1 MERAV
6 MWRARHFSGL
16 VKRSGE
22 AWNPAVVAS
31 TSVKGAVKASL
42 VATPFAV
49 VCGYLVSPWLLLI
62 ASAPLVPLLSPELRL
77 RDRVAQRREGVER
90 ELPFFSVVV
99 NVLAGAGVPLY
110 TIMRD
115 IAKNGAFEGIGR
127 EALFVSRDVNMFG
140 MTPIDSLERLAAN
153 HPSAKFG
160 DFLLG
165 YTSKVRSGGDVAAY
179 LSSESGALLES
190 LEEGW
195 SRYVARVGVVGS
207 MMITAFG
214 VVPLLLMV
222 VGVFSP
228 AFSAFGLIIFTGVG
242 VPLVTV
248 CLLLLAGRMQ
258 PAQGERVT
266 GRPWMS
272 LALGLPGILLGVPL
286 ASVWVSAAA
295 FLVIFFT
302 AYGLSVRK
310 ELAARRD
317 LEEGLVQFLKDLLEY
332 KRQEYDLAR
341 AVVAIEANGKYNG
354 VFEEFL
360 AHVTSQLRAGVPLDE
375 VKVECQSRIGRLVFL
390 ALGQMSRSG
399 GGTVDTVYQI
409 SRFAERMREMKRSAS
424 AEMKPYL
431 ILSYISPLL
440 LAFGVAF
447 VGGILSSFSTV
458 TRAELGGASLGA
470 IQIGRIPQNMAQVS
484 DLLIVVTA
492 AALGLVGAK
501 MTDMTVRNTLK
512 ASINVALAVAAIA
525 LMGALGSHSLA
536 QALGH

>member
-1 MERAV
+1 MLDAVRAS
-6 MWRARHFSGL
+6 FI
-16 VKRSGE
+16 
-22 AWNPAVVAS
+22 
-31 TSVKGAVKASL
+31 
-42 VATPFAV
+42 ATPVAIA
-49 VCGYLVSPWLLLI
+49 GAILVSPWLLLI
-62 ASAPLVPLLSPELRL
+62 VSAPLVPLLSPEVKL
-77 RDRVAQRREGVER
+77 RDKVAQRREGVER

-99 NVLAGAGVPLY
+99 NVLAGAGMPLY

-115 IAKNGAFEGIGR
+115 IAKKGVFESIGR
-127 EALFVSRDVNMFG
+127 ESLFVNRDVNIFG
-140 MTPIDSLERLAAN
+140 MNPIDSLERLAAS
-153 HPSAKFG
+153 HPSAKFC

-222 VGVFSP
+222 VGIFSP
-228 AFSAFGLIIFTGVG
+228 AFSVFGLVIFTGVG

-258 PAQGERVT
+258 PAQGERIS
-266 GRPWMS
+266 GKPGLS
-272 LALGLPGILLGVPL
+272 LALALPGLLLGVPL
-286 ASVWVSAAA
+286 ASLWVSAAA
-295 FLVIFFT
+295 VLFIFFT
-302 AYGLSVRK
+302 AYGLSVRT
-310 ELAARRD
+310 ELTARQD

-341 AVVAIEANGKYNG
+341 AVIAIEANGKYNDT
-354 VFEEFL
+354 FEKFL
-360 AHVTSQLRAGVPLDE
+360 VHVTSQLKSGVPLDE
-375 VKVECQSRIGRLVFL
+375 VKVECRSRTGRLAFL

-458 TRAELGGASLGA
+458 ARSGLAGANLGGVQVGK
-470 IQIGRIPQNMAQVS
+470 IPPNVAQVS

-492 AALGLVGAK
+492 AALGLIGAK

-512 ASINVALAVAAIA
+512 ASVNIALAVVAVA
-525 LMGALGSHSLA
+525 LMGVLGSHSLL
-536 QALGH
+536 QALSR